1 MSEETDMQDRVVAI
15 TGASSGIGEATAL
28 ACARAGARVALAAR
42 RRDRLDE
49 LVSTIEGEGGQAL
62 AVTADIALEEDA
74 RRFVRET
81 HERFGRLDALVNNAG
96 VMLLGQIKGAPTEE
110 WRRMIDV
117 NVMGLL
123 YCTHAA
129 LDIMYE
135 QGSGHIVNVSSVG
148 GRVVGAYSGVYSLT
162 KFGVGAF
169 SEVLRRETMDHGIR
183 VTLIEPGRVETELR
197 EHVRTEVLEQ
207 IGPGFAG
214 VVPLTANEIA
224 DTIVWAMTQPPNVS
238 VSEILIR
245 PSKSPM

>member
-1 MSEETDMQDRVVAI
+1 MQDRVVAI

-49 LVSTIEGEGGQAL
+49 LVSTIEREGGQAL
-62 AVTADIALEEDA
+62 AVTADVAREEDA
-74 RRFVRET
+74 RRFMQET
-81 HERFGRLDALVNNAG
+81 HERFGSLDALVNNAG

-135 QGSGHIVNVSSVG
+135 QGGGHIVNVSSVG

-169 SEVLRRETMDHGIR
+169 SEVLRRETMDHGVR

-197 EHVRTEVLEQ
+197 EHVRAEVLEE

-214 VVPLTANEIA
+214 VVPLTAGEIA
-224 DTIVWAMTQPPNVS
+224 DTILWAMTQPPNVS